1 MVHTNT
7 YMKLKGKLHPVAK
20 CHVSFSTRTMKV
32 DANGITFQISNLSYL
47 SIGLSLSL
55 NLFFSYLTFHYY
67 TANLWL
73 DCLSTLF
80 GAAITICA
88 SFTLYQKSWGFIQFR
103 NDGNIHVNERKL
115 SRTDI
120 TQIEVLKVIH
130 ANKYH
135 NLCYSYELRIKTNSV
150 GTILIKEGANNT
162 LIVDQA
168 IKLSKFTRRPAVVDL
183 QM

>member
-7 YMKLKGKLHPVAK
+7 YMKLRGKLSPVAK
-20 CHVSFSTRTMKV
+20 CHVSFSTRTMKI
-32 DANGITFQISNLSYL
+32 DAGGITFQISYLSYL
-47 SIGLSLSL
+47 SIGLSLSMA
-55 NLFFSYLTFHYY
+55 FFFAYLTIHFYI
-67 TANLWL
+67 ANFWL

-80 GAAITICA
+80 GAAITTCA
-88 SFTLYQKSWGFIQFR
+88 SFVLYQKSRGLIQFR
-103 NDGNIHVNERKL
+103 NDGSIHVNKRSL

-135 NLCYSYELRIKTNSV
+135 DLCYSYELRIKTNSV
-150 GTILIKEGANNT
+150 GTILINEGANNS

-168 IKLSKFTRRPAVVDL
+168 VKLSKFTRRPAVVDL